1 MERLGWG
8 LPRVVTADQKT
19 DTLLASVEGRW
30 WHDTPS
36 WSPDG
41 KWLAFGAGPSSKQ
54 VVYVVDDKGRDL
66 RKLAT
71 GGAYYPTWRPTP
83 KEGDRP

>member
-1 MERLGWG
+1 MTTTQAAS
-8 LPRVVTADQKT
+8 PSATADRRT

-30 WHDTPS
+30 WHDAPS

-41 KWLAFGAGPSSKQ
+41 RWLAFGAGPPSKQ
-54 VVYVVDDKGRDL
+54 VVYVVDAKGRGL

-71 GGAYYPTWRPTP
+71 GGAYYPAWRPAP
-83 KEGDRP
+83 KERDRP